1 MAKLLQHQ
9 LNGPPLHLELWNL
22 RHEGIHTD
30 LVIITRNGVKVHA
43 HKAVLAFKHS
53 TLKSVLTDDT
63 DVIVATDFDTK
74 EILDDLKLLYLDKDS
89 RKSHGF
95 QVFSTYNPE
104 RETIVSAYDQCGII
118 WTKDGLPVSNQQE
131 EKEAE
136 K

>member
-1 MAKLLQHQ
+1 MAELLEHH
-9 LNGPPLHLELWNL
+9 LNHHPLHLELWNL
-22 RHEGIHTD
+22 RHEGIQTD
-30 LVIITRNGVKVHA
+30 LMIVTKNGMKVHA
-43 HKAVLAFKHS
+43 HKAILAFKHP
-53 TLKSVLTDDT
+53 TLKSVLTDNT

-95 QVFSTYNPE
+95 QVFKYIHPE
-104 RETIVSAYDQCGII
+104 RETIVSAYDQREII